1 MDILE
6 ILKKY
11 GLELSEESKSEFDK
25 DFRKSFKSAAEL
37 QKVKTELSTVQADLD
52 KANETI
58 ENSKALNTQSADAEK
73 QYKEEIEKY
82 KSELAEIKFKSLLD
96 AELNGIE
103 FSSER
108 VKSSIVAD
116 IKSKGFEEKDGKLTG
131 LSEYMKELYENEP
144 QSFKSV
150 DDSIHTWG
158 SSTSNQKETKA
169 VKEDWETMIF

>member
-11 GLELSEESKSEFDK
+11 GLELSEESKSDFDK

-58 ENSKALNTQSADAEK
+58 ENSKALSSQSADAEK
-73 QYKEEIEKY
+73 QYKDEIEKY
-82 KSELAEIKFKSLLD
+82 KTELAEIKFKSLLD
-96 AELNGIE
+96 TELKGVE

-116 IKSKGFEEKDGKLTG
+116 IKAKGFEEKDGKLTG
-131 LSEYMKELYENEP
+131 LSEYMKELYEKEP

-150 DDSIHTWG
+150 DESIHTWG
-158 SSTSNQKETKA
+158 SSTSNQKETKPA
-169 VKEDWETMIF
+169 KEDWQNKIY